1 MKSEAALVEIIT
13 IGDEL
18 LIGQVIDSNSAFM
31 GQELNKIGLQV
42 SQISSIPDNA
52 EHIIQAIGQAFERA
66 SILLMTGG
74 LGPTKD
80 DITKQTLCT
89 FFHCDLVFNS
99 DVLQNIH
106 HLFSDRPHVLNPLTE
121 QQAFVP
127 EAATIIQ
134 NKRGTAPIT
143 WFEQNGKILVS
154 MPGVPSEMKWALTE
168 EILPRLKS
176 HLKTPVIVHKTIL
189 VYGIPESALAIRISE
204 WENQLP
210 EYIHL
215 AYLPS
220 PGMIRLRLSGCLEDS
235 ITLHADIDS
244 AVIQLRSILG
254 QAILAEEDRAVEV
267 ILGDLLKSKNLTLG
281 TAESC
286 TGGLL
291 SRNMVRVPGSS
302 TYFKGGIIAYSNEVK
317 ENLLKV
323 SSSILQAE
331 GAVSQPVVEQMAA
344 GLLSLIHCDVAV
356 AISGIAGPD
365 GGSASKPVGTVWICV
380 ATRQKSISRR
390 FQFGSFRERN
400 MEMASLAG
408 MAMVKEII
416 DQQ

>member
-1 MKSEAALVEIIT
+1 MKSDAALVEIIT

-52 EHIIQAIGQAFERA
+52 EHIIQAIEQAFERA

-80 DITKQTLCT
+80 DITKQTLCA

-189 VYGIPESALAIRISE
+189 VYGIPESALAIRISK

-235 ITLHADIDS
+235 TTLHADIHS

-302 TYFKGGIIAYSNEVK
+302 TYFKGGIIAYSNEIK
-317 ENLLKV
+317 EYLLKV
-323 SSSILQAE
+323 SSQTLQAE
-331 GAVSQPVVEQMAA
+331 GAVSQPVVEQMAV
-344 GLLSLIHCDVAV
+344 GLLSLIHCDIAV

-365 GGSASKPVGTVWICV
+365 GGSESKPVGTVWICV
-380 ATRQKSISRR
+380 ATREKSISRR